1 MNLGNL
7 IENAVKQI
15 ELDKEKEAQ
24 GDAEAADDEEL
35 LDNLL
40 FSDEAES
47 IINDEDF
54 SKFYDQEEEL
64 AAQDE
69 ELLATLLKE
78 G

>member
-24 GDAEAADDEEL
+24 GDAEAADDEDL

-47 IINDEDF
+47 VIKDEDF
-54 SKFYDQEEEL
+54 ETFYNYEEEL
-64 AAQDE
+64 AALDD
-69 ELLATLLKE
+69 
-78 G
+78 